1 MTRNKFCV
9 FSCVR
14 SISCHFRLTM
24 AKDKKR
30 SPSPKE
36 SKASKSSEKSRAKKT
51 KGKKTK
57 LVVEVKPESVEPE
70 ILHEPCGEGQAP
82 VVTVTK
88 VKKVKKP
95 KVKEPKKTSPA
106 PVETFA
112 GGLRVGW
119 KVHMCDHV
127 VPYHSV
133 RDMFIGLKEADIPV
147 KNVEQVR
154 AFIRRRKQGV
164 AAKKKSYDHFKG
176 VDHIYKVGEDID
188 LLAGRPEE
196 TSQEEES
203 TSDSSSSS
211 SEDEEE
217 TTHDSG
223 PTCTVA

>member
-1 MTRNKFCV
+1 
-9 FSCVR
+9 
-14 SISCHFRLTM
+14 M

-36 SKASKSSEKSRAKKT
+36 SKASKSSDKARAKKT
-51 KGKKTK
+51 KSKKTK
-57 LVVEVKPESVEPE
+57 VVTFNSVEPE
-70 ILHEPCGEGQAP
+70 IMHEPCGEGQAP

-95 KVKEPKKTSPA
+95 KAKEPKKTSPA
-106 PVETFA
+106 SVETFA

-127 VPYHSV
+127 IPFHSV

-164 AAKKKSYDHFKG
+164 AAKKKSYDHFEG
-176 VDHIYKVGEDID
+176 VDHIYKAGSDID
-188 LLAGRPEE
+188 LLAGR
-196 TSQEEES
+196 QVES
-203 TSDSSSSS
+203 SHDEATDSSSSSSSS

-223 PTCTVA
+223 SACTVV